1 MVGEL
6 DGHGVPPCERPGRR
20 GNSTSQMPLQREFL
34 RGSLTLILIVALAA
48 ALRLYG
54 LEIQSLC
61 NDELSSWTRSHGISL
76 IRAIAGAK
84 DDVHPPLHHIV
95 TWLVLNYA
103 GDDALYLRLPSAIF
117 GILAVYRVY
126 FLARDAYDHR
136 AGLFAAATLA
146 VSYSALFFSQEARV
160 YSLVALLTVLSTHA
174 ALHWAQALSHGQRP
188 PSRVVVR
195 LCLWSILLIYAH
207 YFGILTVA
215 AQALVLFILC
225 FARAPSRLGSL
236 ILGYLVI
243 AVSYLPWL
251 PTMLFQLGLGPGW
264 IMKPGPDWIV
274 RLIDFA
280 SEGIRLQVVLAALL
294 IVTAA
299 VHALRNVRSA
309 SEKVTD
315 RIGPA
320 SVLISVVV
328 LPPILSIIMSH
339 SIVPV
344 FTERNLIGVLPV
356 TCAIVGMALSWG
368 FDASG
373 SRLPARRLIESL
385 VLISLIVVSLF
396 SVIVDLQYYRSP
408 NREEFREAV
417 NTLVHESRSEANPKA
432 AFCAWNPKYFAYY
445 ASRANWRGRFDPRLC
460 SLADLDRSGLQSDDA
475 PDELWL
481 IWGHIA
487 PDPLM
492 LAELQ
497 KRFSVTPH
505 GRYLGT
511 GVYHLKRRVPP

>member
-1 MVGEL
+1 
-6 DGHGVPPCERPGRR
+6 
-20 GNSTSQMPLQREFL
+20 MPQQREFL
-34 RGSLTLILIVALAA
+34 RGSLALILIVALAA

-54 LEIQSLC
+54 LEIQSLW
-61 NDELSSWTRSHGISL
+61 NDELSSWARSHGKGL
-76 IRAIAGAK
+76 LRTIADAANH
-84 DDVHPPLHHIV
+84 DAHPPLNHIIM
-95 TWLVLNYA
+95 WLVLNSV

-146 VSYSALFFSQEARV
+146 VSYTALFYSQEARIN
-160 YSLVALLTVLSTHA
+160 SLVALLTVLSTHA

-215 AQALVLFILC
+215 AQALALFVLCL
-225 FARAPSRLGSL
+225 ARAPGRLGSL

-251 PTMLFQLGLGPGW
+251 PPMMFQLGLGPSW
-264 IMKPGPDWIV
+264 ITEPGPDWMV
-274 RLIDFA
+274 RLIEF
-280 SEGIRLQVVLAALL
+280 SSRGIQVQVALAALL
-294 IVTAA
+294 IVVAA
-299 VHALRNVRSA
+299 VHAIKNAGSA
-309 SEKVTD
+309 SEKVAD

-320 SVLISVVV
+320 SVLISVVA
-328 LPPILSIIMSH
+328 LPPILSVIMSH
-339 SIVPV
+339 LIVPV
-344 FTERNLIGVLPV
+344 FNERNLIGVVPV
-356 TCAIVGMALSWG
+356 ACVIVGMALSWG
-368 FDASG
+368 FDAYG

-385 VLISLIVVSLF
+385 VLISLIAVSLY
-396 SVIVDLQYYRSP
+396 SVIVDHQYYRRP
-408 NREEFREAV
+408 KQQLREAV
-417 NTLVHESRSEANPKA
+417 DRLVDESRSQANPKV

-445 ASRANWRGRFDPRLC
+445 ASRANWHGRFDPRLC

-475 PDELWL
+475 PDEFWL
-481 IWGHIA
+481 IWGYLV

-492 LAELQ
+492 LAELE

-505 GRYLGT
+505 GRYVMA
-511 GVYHLKRRVPP
+511 GVYHLRRRGPL